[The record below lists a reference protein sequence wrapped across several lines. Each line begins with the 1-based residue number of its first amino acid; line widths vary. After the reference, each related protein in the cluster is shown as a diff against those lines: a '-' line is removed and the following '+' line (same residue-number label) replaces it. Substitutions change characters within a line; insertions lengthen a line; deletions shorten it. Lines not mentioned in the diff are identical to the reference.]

1 MTSKLSKVR
10 RFYEK
15 EYKKLLIIPFII
27 IILALVQIF
36 AQVAI
41 TGDFVNKG
49 VGLKGGSSI
58 FIPESFSEDE
68 IKTLQDSLNEKFPAG
83 DLNVRSL
90 TSAGKVIGI
99 SVDSDA
105 QENEEINLVTTSI
118 QEFTSIGK
126 ENYSIEITG
135 SSLGDSFFKQTIIAL
150 LVSFILMGIVV
161 IFYFRSI
168 VPALAVILAAAS
180 DIIVTLAIFN
190 LTGVKLNTAGI
201 ASFLMLIG
209 YSVDTNILLNTRMLK
224 KKGLTIME
232 RIYSAMGTGL
242 TMSATTLSV
251 VLVTLI
257 FVKSEI
263 VKQIMIILFIGLIV
277 DLIMTWIQN
286 VGILRLHLE
295 KKHKSGKK

>member
-1 MTSKLSKVR
+1 MTSKLSKLKK
-10 RFYEK
+10 FYEK
-15 EYKKLLIIPFII
+15 EYKKLLIVPFII
-27 IILALVQIF
+27 LILAFVQIF

-58 FIPESFSEDE
+58 FIPESFSESE
-68 IKTLQDSLNEKFPAG
+68 IANLQTSLDEKFPAG
-83 DLNVRSL
+83 DLNVRAL
-90 TSAGKVIGI
+90 TSAGKVIGV

-105 QENEEINLVTTSI
+105 QENKEINLVSLSI
-118 QEFTSIGK
+118 QEITSIGK

-135 SSLGDSFFKQTIIAL
+135 SSLGDSFFKQTVIAL
-150 LVSFILMGIVV
+150 LIAFVLMGIVV

-168 VPALAVILAAAS
+168 VPAFAVILAAAS

-190 LTGVKLNTAGI
+190 LTGIKLSTAGI
-201 ASFLMLIG
+201 AAFLMLIG
-209 YSVDTNILLNTRMLK
+209 YSVDTDILLSTRMLK
-224 KKGLTIME
+224 KKSLTIME
-232 RIYSAMGTGL
+232 RVYSAMSTGL

-263 VKQIMIILFIGLIV
+263 VKQLMIILFIGLIV

>member
-1 MTSKLSKVR
+1 MTSKLSKLKK
-10 RFYEK
+10 FYEK
-15 EYKKLLIIPFII
+15 EYKKLLIVPFII
-27 IILALVQIF
+27 LILAFVQIF

-58 FIPESFSEDE
+58 FIPESFSESE
-68 IKTLQDSLNEKFPAG
+68 IANLQTSLDEKFPAG
-83 DLNVRSL
+83 DLNVRAL
-90 TSAGKVIGI
+90 TSAGKVIGV

-105 QENEEINLVTTSI
+105 QENKEINLVSLSI
-118 QEFTSIGK
+118 QEITSIGK

-135 SSLGDSFFKQTIIAL
+135 SSLGDSFFKQTVIAL
-150 LVSFILMGIVV
+150 LIAFVLMGIVV

-168 VPALAVILAAAS
+168 VPAFAVILAAAS

-190 LTGVKLNTAGI
+190 LTGIKLSTAGI
-201 ASFLMLIG
+201 AAFLMLIG
-209 YSVDTNILLNTRMLK
+209 YSVDTDILLSTRMLK
-224 KKGLTIME
+224 KKSLTIME
-232 RIYSAMGTGL
+232 RVYSAMSTGL